1 MSFSN
6 NVAFYDPVTMH
17 KLKEFQAPTQI
28 NSAHLHPHQKY
39 FVCGGHDF
47 KIYKC
52 DYETGKEVDSYKGK
66 FKNVILTPQAS
77 HVSKKLAKIRSSK
90 IRWSYFKKNI
100 VKLVVVGGP
109 EVLKWNLKL
118 MLP

>member
-1 MSFSN
+1 MRQLWSNGHLGVNESCLNLRYWEHEFRVGGEVEQIKLGEKSATDLSVHSNRSVCTMSFSN

-52 DYETGKEVDSYKGK
+52 DYETGKEVDSYKG
-66 FKNVILTPQAS
+66 
-77 HVSKKLAKIRSSK
+77 
-90 IRWSYFKKNI
+90 
-100 VKLVVVGGP
+100 
-109 EVLKWNLKL
+109 
-118 MLP
+118 